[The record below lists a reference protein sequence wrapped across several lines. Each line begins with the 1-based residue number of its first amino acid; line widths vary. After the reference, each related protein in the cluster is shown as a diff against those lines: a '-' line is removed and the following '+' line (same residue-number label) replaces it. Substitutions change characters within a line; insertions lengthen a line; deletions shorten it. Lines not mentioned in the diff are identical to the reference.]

1 MQPLVLYEHWDPLTS
16 RMTEVTV
23 DEETG
28 LPLIRHTQDY
38 KPIVA
43 SAKRLASNFDKH
55 IHPKQPFTH
64 IARIPTLEYLKL
76 VKVGINRDARAMLA
90 YLDMR
95 EARQF
100 RVDDGRRLI

>member
-1 MQPLVLYEHWDPLTS
+1 
-16 RMTEVTV
+16 V

-28 LPLIRHTQDY
+28 LKLIRHTQDY

-55 IHPKQPFTH
+55 IHPKQDFVH
-64 IARIPTLEYLKL
+64 VARIPVLEWLKL
-76 VKVGINRDARAMLA
+76 VKTGIGRDQRALMA

-100 RVDDGRRLI
+100 RVDDGRRLT